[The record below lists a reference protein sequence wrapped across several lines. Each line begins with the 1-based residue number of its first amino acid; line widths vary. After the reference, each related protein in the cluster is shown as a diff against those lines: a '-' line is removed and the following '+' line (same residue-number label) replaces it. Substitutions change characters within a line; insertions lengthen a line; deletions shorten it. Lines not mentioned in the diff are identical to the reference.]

1 MGAAQGNGC
10 TDAGMGDENQRRN
23 GQEAGEH
30 CASRISVADSIHD
43 QASFGHPRGSVHR
56 RGGKTR
62 NRSRKRLWQ
71 AEGLHLSH
79 RPHGGPHHGIARAL
93 SCSML
98 ERAAFLTQ
106 VSVSNAGVEF
116 GASRIFGGIT
126 FTVGR
131 GDRWGILG
139 RNGSGKTTL
148 FRLIIGAQRPT
159 EGIITRQPDLR
170 FGLLEQHRDFGGA
183 KTVWEAGAGEFAD
196 LLALEHSLADQGNV
210 LAQVGQSATPQL
222 LARYDRDLE
231 RFDRE
236 GGYTFAPRVDAVLQ
250 GLGFDAEKARTQP
263 LEQLS
268 GGERGRLGLARQ
280 LVSAADVLL
289 LDEPTN
295 HLDLETTRWLE
306 EYLRNTVKTVL
317 LISHD
322 RAFLAN
328 VVDHVLHLQGS
339 RAVAYTGS
347 YESFVLQREERRLSQ
362 RRAYEK
368 QRKVIADEEDYI
380 RRNIAGQNTKQAKGR
395 RKRLNR
401 TPRLSAPTAEEGSA
415 LGLRL
420 DVSERGGDQVAIAR
434 EVTLEVEGRTLIS
447 DFTATIQRGDVVG
460 FVGPNGSGKS
470 TFLRALIGERAV
482 SGGELR
488 VGGSI
493 QPSYYRQDMAQVP
506 MDRTLYDVIS
516 DLRPKWERR
525 QIQGHL
531 ARFGFSGDEAQRRA
545 DTLSGGE
552 RARVALAMMVLGHA
566 NFLLLDEPTN
576 HLDIESVEALEDALE
591 EYEGTILLV
600 SHDRAM
606 LEALTSRVWVLHDR
620 HITDFSGSFGEWE
633 ERSREREH
641 ATAVAAAEQETLRRV
656 KERKA
661 TRRRETRAD
670 ENRAAL
676 RQIRRQIEASEREI
690 ARLETKIAQLKT
702 MLEDPELYTTR
713 EGAQKSLGVGKE
725 LEETKRKLDA
735 ALANWSD
742 AKERAEQLSA
752 I

>member
-1 MGAAQGNGC
+1 M
-10 TDAGMGDENQRRN
+10 M
-23 GQEAGEH
+23 
-30 CASRISVADSIHD
+30 
-43 QASFGHPRGSVHR
+43 
-56 RGGKTR
+56 
-62 NRSRKRLWQ
+62 
-71 AEGLHLSH
+71 
-79 RPHGGPHHGIARAL
+79 
-93 SCSML
+93 
-98 ERAAFLTQ
+98 
-106 VSVSNAGVEF
+106 
-116 GASRIFGGIT
+116 
-126 FTVGR
+126 
-131 GDRWGILG
+131 
-139 RNGSGKTTL
+139 
-148 FRLIIGAQRPT
+148 
-159 EGIITRQPDLR
+159 
-170 FGLLEQHRDFGGA
+170 A
-183 KTVWEAGAGEFAD
+183 K
-196 LLALEHSLADQGNV
+196 
-210 LAQVGQSATPQL
+210 
-222 LARYDRDLE
+222 YDRDLE

-236 GGYTFAPRVDAVLQ
+236 GGYTFTPRVDAVLQ

-306 EYLRNTVKTVL
+306 EYLRNTDKTVL

-328 VVDHVLHLQGS
+328 VVDHVLHLEGGS
-339 RAVAYTGS
+339 AVAYTGS

-420 DVSERGGDQVAIAR
+420 DVSARGGDQVAIAR
-434 EVTLEVEGRTLIS
+434 GVTLQVEGRTLIS

-470 TFLRALIGERAV
+470 TFLRALMGERDV
-482 SGGELR
+482 STGELR
-488 VGGSI
+488 IGGSVE
-493 QPSYYRQDMAQVP
+493 QSYYRQDMAQVP
-506 MDRTLYDVIS
+506 LDRTLYDVIS
-516 DLRPKWERR
+516 DLRPQWERR
-525 QIQGHL
+525 MVQGHL

-552 RARVALAMMVLGHA
+552 RARVALAMMVLGRA

-576 HLDIESVEALEDALE
+576 HLDIESVEALEDALA

-606 LEALTSRVWVLHDR
+606 LEALTSRVWILHER
-620 HITDFSGSFGEWE
+620 HVTDFPGSFTEWE
-633 ERSREREH
+633 EQSREREH
-641 ATAVAAAEQETLRRV
+641 AAAVTAAERESLRRV
-656 KERKA
+656 KEHK
-661 TRRRETRAD
+661 TTKRRETQGA
-670 ENRAAL
+670 ENRTAIREMRQRVEESEKEVAAL
-676 RQIRRQIEASEREI
+676 EKKVVELTA
-690 ARLETKIAQLKT
+690 L
-702 MLEDPELYTTR
+702 LEDPELYTTR
-713 EGAQKSLGVGKE
+713 EGTDKSLSAGKQLDE
-725 LEETKRKLDA
+725 ARRKLDIA
-735 ALANWSD
+735 IEKWT
-742 AKERAEQLSA
+742 KVTEQAEQLSA
-752 I
+752 T

>member
-1 MGAAQGNGC
+1 
-10 TDAGMGDENQRRN
+10 
-23 GQEAGEH
+23 
-30 CASRISVADSIHD
+30 V
-43 QASFGHPRGSVHR
+43 
-56 RGGKTR
+56 
-62 NRSRKRLWQ
+62 
-71 AEGLHLSH
+71 
-79 RPHGGPHHGIARAL
+79 
-93 SCSML
+93 L
-98 ERAAFLTQ
+98 ERVAFLTQ
-106 VSVSNAGVEF
+106 IAVSNAAVEF
-116 GASRIFGGIT
+116 GASKIFEGIT
-126 FTVGR
+126 FTVGK

-148 FRLIIGAQRPT
+148 FRLITGTHEPT
-159 EGIITRQPDLR
+159 EGQITRQPGLR

-196 LLALEHSLADQGNV
+196 LLALEISLAEQGNR
-210 LAQVGQSATPQL
+210 LAEVGEAATPQMM
-222 LARYDRDLE
+222 AKYDRDLE

-236 GGYTFAPRVDAVLQ
+236 GGYTFTPRVDAVLQ

-306 EYLRNTVKTVL
+306 DYLRNTDKTVL

-328 VVDHVLHLQGS
+328 VVDHVLHLEGES
-339 RAVAYTGS
+339 AVAYNGS

-401 TPRLSAPTAEEGSA
+401 APRLSAPTAEEGSA

-420 DVSERGGDQVAIAR
+420 DVSARGGDQVAVASG
-434 EVTLEVEGRTLIS
+434 VTIQVEGRTLIS

-470 TFLRALIGERAV
+470 TFLRALMGEREV
-482 SGGELR
+482 SAGELR
-488 VGGSI
+488 IGGSVE
-493 QPSYYRQDMAQVP
+493 PSYYRQDMAQVP
-506 MDRTLYDVIS
+506 LDRTLYDVIS
-516 DLRPKWERR
+516 DLRPQWERR
-525 QIQGHL
+525 MVQGHL

-552 RARVALAMMVLGHA
+552 RARVALAMMVLGRA

-576 HLDIESVEALEDALE
+576 HLDIESVEALEDALA

-606 LEALTSRVWVLHDR
+606 LEALTSRVWILHER
-620 HITDFSGSFGEWE
+620 HVTDFPGSFTEWE
-633 ERSREREH
+633 EQSREREH
-641 ATAVAAAEQETLRRV
+641 AASVTAAEQESLRRV
-656 KERKA
+656 KEHK
-661 TRRRETRAD
+661 TTKRRETQGA
-670 ENRAAL
+670 ENRTAVREMRQRVEDSEKEVAAL
-676 RQIRRQIEASEREI
+676 EKKVVELTA
-690 ARLETKIAQLKT
+690 L
-702 MLEDPELYTTR
+702 LEDPELYTTR
-713 EGAQKSLGVGKE
+713 EGTEKSLRAGKQLDE
-725 LEETKRKLDA
+725 ARRKLDIA
-735 ALANWSD
+735 IEKWTRVT
-742 AKERAEQLSA
+742 EQAEQLSA
-752 I
+752 T